1 MKFIDGRTIKLDRI
15 LNELDK
21 LVISFIKILEKHTE
35 YVIVSGYVAILF
47 GRSRTTEDVDIIIP
61 ELPKEKLA
69 SLFDELTKSGYW
81 FLNSSKMDDVYD
93 LLTSKA
99 SARAAIDGEISPN
112 FELKFEKTR
121 TDRLALKNKLRV
133 IMGENHLFTAPL
145 ELQILYKEKVL
156 KSFKDLEDATHLR
169 VVFSK
174 YLNSKEFELYR
185 GVIEKQGY

>member
-1 MKFIDGRTIKLDRI
+1 MEFTDRRTIKLDRI

-61 ELPKEKLA
+61 ELPKEKFA

-93 LLTSKA
+93 LLASKA
-99 SARAAIDGEISPN
+99 SARAAIDGEIFPN
-112 FELKFEKTR
+112 FELKFEKTHA
-121 TDRLALKNKLRV
+121 DRLALKNKLRV
-133 IMGENHLFTAPL
+133 IMGDNHIFTAPL

-156 KSFKDLEDATHLR
+156 KSFKDLEDARHLR

-174 YLNSKEFELYR
+174 YLNSKEFEVYR
-185 GVIEKQGY
+185 RVIEKQGY